1 MALKTY
7 DYKGAELT
15 HVDAGTD
22 LSNQGTRM
30 GGKLRCA
37 IAIYEAVAVAAT
49 KTIELIR
56 LPKGATV
63 IDGFLTADALGVSV
77 TLAIGGQDMD
87 SGNANDADKYL
98 AATAMDTADKRVALT
113 PPVPTKITDDDGE
126 QLYATV
132 DGAAAT
138 GTIVLC
144 VKYIEEID

>member
-1 MALKTY
+1 MDLKTY

-15 HVDAGTD
+15 HVDAGAD

-37 IAIYEAVAVAAT
+37 IATYEAAAVAID
-49 KTIELIR
+49 KTIEMIR

-63 IDGFLTADALGVSV
+63 IDGFLTADALGTSV
-77 TLAIGGQDMD
+77 TLAVGGQDMD
-87 SGNANDADKYL
+87 NANDADKYL
-98 AATAMDTADKRVALT
+98 TATAMNTANKRVALT

-126 QLYATV
+126 QFYVTV
-132 DGAAAT
+132 AGAAAT